1 MFSLYCETLPALEF
15 SPGVGKN
22 RRIIFSLN
30 FKSIGRFLYEPRGN
44 AVFLGASLRRPCTLP
59 VLPALKNRCKSM
71 RIFPPITGASI
82 SVSTQPTS
90 CSVGSAD
97 PGAIYENLT
106 PTAIPR
112 SSRTTSPPFSG
123 RNCTATITDA
133 HN

>member
-59 VLPALKNRCKSM
+59 VLPALKNRCRSM

-90 CSVGSAD
+90 CSVRRRFWARFMRTWR
-97 PGAIYENLT
+97 A
-106 PTAIPR
+106 AIP
-112 SSRTTSPPFSG
+112 SVKPD
-123 RNCTATITDA
+123 NLATFLGKTLHGNYYSA
-133 HN
+133 HK